1 MNAAATLQRPERPID
16 PATLP
21 GDVRLMRVGSGVLLG
36 LALLALLVS
45 GVAWVMRQPAFALR
59 EIVLVGQVAHTRA
72 ASLNEQ
78 VLPQLK
84 GGYFDM
90 DLRAARAAFEDLPWV
105 RHAVVRRVWP
115 QRLVVTIEE
124 HVPVAYWE
132 RPAGDPHLVNSHG
145 EVFDVN
151 LGDLDDDGLPTL
163 RGPDAD
169 SAAQVWAMWQRLSP
183 EFAPLGARIVRLAL
197 SDGGSWRATLD
208 KAGAVIEI
216 GRGEPDEVVQ
226 RTRRFALS
234 VRQVSQ
240 QFEQRAVVH
249 ADLRHRDGYALQLL
263 GLGTQEPATAAA
275 VRRR

>member
-1 MNAAATLQRPERPID
+1 MNAATLQRPARPID
-16 PATLP
+16 PTTLP
-21 GDVRLMRVGSGVLLG
+21 GDVRLMRAGSGLLLG
-36 LALLALLVS
+36 LALLALGIAALT
-45 GVAWVMRQPAFALR
+45 WVMRHPAFALR
-59 EIVLVGQVAHTRA
+59 EIVLVGEVAHTRA

-78 VLPQLK
+78 VLPKLK

-115 QRLVVTIEE
+115 QRLVVTVEE

-183 EFAPLGARIVRLAL
+183 EFAPLGARLVRLAL

-208 KAGAVIEI
+208 KGGAVIEI
-216 GRGEPDEVVQ
+216 GRGEPDEIVL

-240 QFEQRAVVH
+240 QFEQRAIVQ

-263 GLGTQEPATAAA
+263 GLGTQDPATAAA

>member
-1 MNAAATLQRPERPID
+1 MNATATLQRPERTID

-36 LALLALLVS
+36 LALLALTVS
-45 GVAWVMRQPAFALR
+45 AVAWVMRQPAFALR

-72 ASLNEQ
+72 ASLHEQ
-78 VLPQLK
+78 VLPRLK

-90 DLRAARAAFEDLPWV
+90 DLRAARDVFEDLPWV
-105 RHAVVRRVWP
+105 RHAQVRRVWP
-115 QRLVVTIEE
+115 QRLVVRLEE

-163 RGPDAD
+163 RGPDAE
-169 SAAQVWAMWQRLSP
+169 SAALVWAMWQRLSP

-208 KAGAVIEI
+208 KSGAVIEI
-216 GRGEPDEVVQ
+216 GRGEPDELVL

-263 GLGTQEPATAAA
+263 GLGTQEPTTAAA